1 MRLRVYIK
9 YFNPDCKI
17 ADFAKG
23 DWIDLKAAEPVR
35 GLKGELFYIPLGVAM
50 DLPHGFEAIVAPR
63 SSTPKNFGFIV
74 PNSIG
79 VIDNSYCGDNDQWK
93 CPALFFG
100 EGEVNRG
107 DRICQFRIQLS
118 QKATFWDK
126 LKWLFSDGFEFIEVE
141 QLGAVDRGGFGST
154 GVAGR
159 ACN

>member
-1 MRLRVYIK
+1 MKLKVYIK
-9 YFNPDCKI
+9 YFSPGCKI

-23 DWIDLKAAEPVR
+23 DWIDLKAAEPIR
-35 GLKGELFYIPLGVAM
+35 GFKGELFYIPLGVAM

-79 VIDNSYCGDNDQWK
+79 VIDNSYCGDKTNGN
-93 CPALFFG
+93 ALLFLRG
-100 EGEVNRG
+100 GSKLNRG
-107 DRICQFRIQLS
+107 DRICQFWIQLS

-126 LKWLFSDGFEFIEVE
+126 LRWFFSDGFEFIEVE

-154 GVAGR
+154 GVAGC

>member
-1 MRLRVYIK
+1 MKLKIK
-9 YFNPDCKI
+9 VKVLTEGCMPEINE
-17 ADFAKG
+17 KG

-35 GLKGELFYIPLGVAM
+35 GFKGELFYIPLGVAM

-154 GVAGR
+154 GVAWC

>member
-1 MRLRVYIK
+1 
-9 YFNPDCKI
+9 
-17 ADFAKG
+17 
-23 DWIDLKAAEPVR
+23 
-35 GLKGELFYIPLGVAM
+35 M

-126 LKWLFSDGFEFIEVE
+126 LKWFFSDGFEFIEVE

-154 GVAGR
+154 GVAGC